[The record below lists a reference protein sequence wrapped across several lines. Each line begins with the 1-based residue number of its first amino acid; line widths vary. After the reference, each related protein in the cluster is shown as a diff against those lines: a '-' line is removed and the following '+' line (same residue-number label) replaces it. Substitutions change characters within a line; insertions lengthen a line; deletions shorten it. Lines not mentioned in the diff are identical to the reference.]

1 MTIAVT
7 ARSPRSRGPA
17 SLRSRSGFSLIE
29 VLVALGIVGAAFA
42 AAEALVHAVPLARTT
57 RDEDLAL
64 VIARG
69 ELESVRI
76 AGYAAAPASGPFSS
90 SLMAS
95 LPSGA
100 GTRAVSDFNT
110 GTKQVT
116 VTVSWQPAGGSAAR
130 SLLMSTLVAETG
142 GLP

>member
-1 MTIAVT
+1 MTTAVT
-7 ARSPRSRGPA
+7 ANSPRSRGLA

-29 VLVALGIVGAAFA
+29 VIVAVGIVVAALA
-42 AAEALVHAVPLARTT
+42 AAEALVHAVPLTRTT
-57 RDEDLAL
+57 SHEDIAL

-69 ELESVRI
+69 ELESVRA

-100 GTRAVSDFNT
+100 GTLAVSDFNT

-116 VTVSWQPAGGSAAR
+116 VTVSWQPVGGSAAR
-130 SLLMSTLVAETG
+130 SLMMSTLVTSTG